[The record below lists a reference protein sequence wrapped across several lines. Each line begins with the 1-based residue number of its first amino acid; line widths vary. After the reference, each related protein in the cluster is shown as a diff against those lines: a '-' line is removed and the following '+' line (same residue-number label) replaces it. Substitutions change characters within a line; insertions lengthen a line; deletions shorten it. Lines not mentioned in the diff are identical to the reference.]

1 MQLKIK
7 PSMIIQEMQNDK
19 DFMKSTRHDPNTL
32 DGENRLRK
40 RTITDKDFKKIT
52 HKSVDTDNINPRTV
66 KRKHG
71 KADMIMA
78 EGRVETPP
86 NLRLDSRIN
95 PRKSI
100 VLDISIMDQKQG
112 GAKSVKHRNSQ
123 YLNDKKYIFVNNII
137 GQIKVEKLCFP
148 KSHHE
153 QNTQPRVDI
162 TRLKIVQ

>member
-1 MQLKIK
+1 
-7 PSMIIQEMQNDK
+7 MIIQEMQKDK
-19 DFMKSTRHDPNTL
+19 DFMKSTRHDPNAF

-40 RTITDKDFKKIT
+40 RTITDKDFKKIND
-52 HKSVDTDNINPRTV
+52 KSVESDNINPSTV

-71 KADMIMA
+71 KADMIMT
-78 EGRVETPP
+78 EGRVETPS

-100 VLDISIMDQKQG
+100 VLDISIMDQQQNRI
-112 GAKSVKHRNSQ
+112 KSVKHRSSQ
-123 YLNDKKYIFVNNII
+123 YLHDKKYIFVNNII

-153 QNTQPRVDI
+153 QKTQPRVDI
-162 TRLKIVQ
+162 NKLKIMQLL